1 VSAAD
6 PTGNRT
12 SAPAGGPGTPASG
25 ARTSTGNPG
34 KPASGPST
42 PASGG
47 PGALGPSGTS
57 APVASARATSFAY
70 FDCFAGI
77 AGDMAL
83 GALLDAGASERVLRD
98 GLDRLRPDLDPFEVQ
113 VGPAARGGIG
123 ATRVTVH
130 AEGRTRRT
138 WADLRELLANADLA
152 EPVRRRALAI
162 FARLAEAEG
171 RVHRAA
177 PEEVHF
183 HEVGAVD
190 AVVDV
195 VGTALLLE
203 DLGVTEVWASAVA
216 TGAGRTRGEHG
227 VLPVPAPAV
236 LELLR
241 GVPLH
246 GGGVEA
252 ELTTPTGAAILA
264 ASASHFGELPPL
276 RLDRVGYG
284 AGGRT
289 HRELPNLLR
298 VILGERVGVESGGGD
313 GGLVLEAN
321 IDDMTPE
328 LAPWVLD
335 RLLEA
340 GAADVW
346 FTPIHMKKGRP
357 GITLSVLC
365 PPGTEAAL
373 RAVLWRETST
383 LGVRGLPVRK
393 WTLERRVVEV
403 GVLGGKARVKLGLD
417 QGVVVNLAP
426 EFADCAR
433 LAAQTGQPLKAVMAR
448 AQAAA
453 LATLDRDGA
462 GLTSDRAKAGAD
474 RAPEAPGTGT
484 GGGVER
490 PPGPAGAAG

>member
-1 VSAAD
+1 MSAVD

-12 SAPAGGPGTPASG
+12 GTPAGGRGTPASSARGAQGHPGHPGPGTSAPGTPAAG
-25 ARTSTGNPG
+25 
-34 KPASGPST
+34 T
-42 PASGG
+42 PAR
-47 PGALGPSGTS
+47 
-57 APVASARATSFAY
+57 ARSFAY

-77 AGDMAL
+77 AGDMTL
-83 GALLDAGASERVLRD
+83 GALLDAGASERVLRE

-123 ATRVTVH
+123 ATQVTVR

-138 WADLRELLANADLA
+138 WADLRQLLTASDLA

-171 RVHRAA
+171 RVHRAP

-183 HEVGAVD
+183 HEVGALD

-216 TGAGRTRGEHG
+216 TGRGRTRGEHG

-241 GVPLH
+241 GVPLY

-298 VILGERVGVESGGGD
+298 VILGERLGVESGGD

-328 LAPWVLD
+328 LAPWVLE
-335 RLLEA
+335 RLLGA

-346 FTPIHMKKGRP
+346 FTPIHMKQGRP

-365 PPGTEAAL
+365 PPGTEGAL

-393 WTLERRVVEV
+393 WMLERRVVEV
-403 GVLGGKARVKLGLD
+403 EVLGGKARVKLGLD
-417 QGVVVNLAP
+417 QGVVVNIAP

-433 LAAQTGQPLKAVMAR
+433 LAAQTGEPLKAVMAR

-453 LATLDRDGA
+453 LATLD
-462 GLTSDRAKAGAD
+462 SDRAPAAAG
-474 RAPEAPGTGT
+474 RAPEAPGA
-484 GGGVER
+484 GGGVEP